1 MKCYLNVFITFI
13 RAFSIF
19 FECLYDLDILKV
31 LVELEEGQWIDK
43 LHLAIEIT
51 IENIDATI

>member
-13 RAFSIF
+13 GTFSIF
-19 FECLYDLDILKV
+19 FECFYDLNILKV
-31 LVELEEGQWIDK
+31 LVELEERQWIDK

-51 IENIDATI
+51 FENIDATI